1 MRCLKCGFA
10 TFDIHDGCPKCGKSV
25 SNPIVRTISVR
36 SPRKRGHG
44 SSSLS
49 SLTMGPIPRYFSNGD
64 DPKVISLLGDVA
76 VSAPPAPLDIET
88 ADISAEVQPAAAEP
102 STDDDIG
109 EESWLEDESAPSGE
123 PVEDSG
129 FNPLEEE
136 NMASAGDA
144 ESSGEAALEDF
155 DAILEEAGE
164 SGEAGEDPAA
174 LLEGLDELAE
184 EEATGT
190 ADGGEDPF
198 AGIEAEDLGGEA
210 AAAAPESA
218 TEEESSGKTVLDDF
232 DAILEEA
239 GESGEAEEVPA
250 ALLGGLDELAEEEAA
265 GTVDG
270 GDDPFAGLEAED
282 LGGEAA
288 AAAPES
294 AADEAGESEDSEN
307 IDDMWADA
315 FAEQEAGEAATAGS
329 DEESSPDEGLDDS
342 VTEES
347 GQDETDD
354 DISNMWDEAFAEQ
367 EAAENQSSEEELG
380 VAATAEARRL
390 PISTVMMRKAILRN
404 SMIPISRSF
413 GMKPLKVLAKM
424 IWRSYL
430 SRERVAKDPTP
441 HP

>member
-129 FNPLEEE
+129 FDPLEEE

-218 TEEESSGKTVLDDF
+218 
-232 DAILEEA
+232 
-239 GESGEAEEVPA
+239 
-250 ALLGGLDELAEEEAA
+250 
-265 GTVDG
+265 
-270 GDDPFAGLEAED
+270 
-282 LGGEAA
+282 
-288 AAAPES
+288 
-294 AADEAGESEDSEN
+294 ADEAGESEDSEN

-329 DEESSPDEGLDDS
+329 DEDSSPDEGLDDS

-380 VAATAEARRL
+380 LAATAEARRF
-390 PISTVMMRKAILRN
+390 PNSPAMMRKAIFRN